1 MQSIQAWTLVA
12 SYIGQSLLACTKLS
26 GFINEAFTTSVY
38 ATSSVTKNVI
48 ITTVYT
54 SSIIVN
60 EAINTSDYPTRS
72 IRKMRQSLLPC
83 TLLAAL

>member
-54 SSIIVN
+54 SSTIVN
-60 EAINTSDYPTRS
+60 EAITTSYYRTRR
-72 IRKMRQSLLPC
+72 IKKMRQ
-83 TLLAAL
+83 